1 MKIMDTA
8 RRQELTQIRQTQILD
23 AASEV
28 FSQKGFANTQID
40 EIAEVAGLGK
50 GTIYR
55 YFRDKEKLFLSVVDR
70 GLEDLKD
77 TILIEMD
84 KTEDPLK
91 KIETVIKTYLSFFES
106 NNNLVGVLIHEQSS
120 FQKRIA
126 QRYFEHYHGNADKMK
141 QIFKEAIE
149 KGLIKNID
157 IDNTI
162 SVLSSLLNG
171 VVYMRQIENMSYDL
185 SDKLPAVLEI
195 FFTGIIKDDKR
206 KKEYE

>member
-1 MKIMDTA
+1 MRITDTA
-8 RRQELTQIRQTQILD
+8 RRQELTQTRQTQILD

-28 FSQKGFANTQID
+28 FSEKGFANTQID
-40 EIAEVAGLGK
+40 EIAELAGLGK

-55 YFRDKEKLFLSVVDR
+55 YFRDKKKLFLSVVDR

-77 TILIEMD
+77 TILVEMD

-91 KIETVIKTYLSFFES
+91 KIETVIRAYLSFFERK
-106 NNNLVGVLIHEQSS
+106 NNLVGVLIHEQSS

-126 QRYFEHYHGNADKMK
+126 QRYFEHYYGNVDKMK
-141 QIFKEAIE
+141 QIFEEAIE
-149 KGLIKNID
+149 KDIIKDID
-157 IDNTI
+157 VDNTI
-162 SVLSSLLNG
+162 SVLSCLLNG
-171 VVYMRQIENMSYDL
+171 VIYMRQLENKSYSL

-195 FFTGIIKDDKR
+195 FFTGIIKKEKR